1 MKLKTRNFAIESKEP
16 RVILNSVDAEKEEI
30 HPGDRVIIN
39 TKDIT
44 KIAIV
49 DIADSL
55 VSPGE
60 IGILRS
66 LQRPWII
73 EDNIEVN
80 VSPLVKP
87 KSLEYIKKKLIGQRL
102 NEKEIYQIIE
112 DIVDGR
118 LSDLEIAAF
127 VVAENTL
134 DLSDEEL
141 TYLSRAMADT
151 GEKIDWDR
159 TVYDKHSIGGVPG
172 NKVTLLIVPIV
183 AAAGLLIPKT
193 SSRAITSP
201 SGTADTM
208 ETLADVSFTAEELK
222 EIATK
227 TNGAIIWGG
236 GLNLAPADD
245 LIIHV
250 EHPLDIDP
258 EPQLIASIVS
268 KKLATGVDFLVL
280 DLPMGRGTKLPSES
294 EARRFAARFI
304 KVTEKLGIKTAA
316 AITYGTQPVGH
327 AIGPALEAKEALE
340 TLMGSGPGSLIEK
353 STGLAGMLLEM
364 AGIASPGNGKDIAYE
379 ILKSGKAYQKMKE
392 IIEAQGGNPEIKPD
406 ELPIGDKQV
415 IINAPNNGYIT
426 EVDNTG
432 IKMTAVIAGAPLDK
446 GAGVLLH
453 AKVGYKVNKGDP
465 LLTIY
470 SNSSSRLEQAHKFVL
485 QNNPILV
492 ESMILEKIG
501 HFTKL

>member
-1 MKLKTRNFAIESKEP
+1 MKLRTKIFEISSKEP
-16 RVILNSVDAEKEEI
+16 RIIIHSKDAEREEI
-30 HPGDRVIIN
+30 HPGNRVIVS
-39 TKDIT
+39 TKT
-44 KIAIV
+44 SSFVAMV
-49 DIADSL
+49 DIANNL
-55 VSPGE
+55 LEPGE
-60 IGILRS
+60 VGILRS
-66 LQRPWII
+66 VQRPFEIS
-73 EDNIEVN
+73 DNIEVN
-80 VSPLVKP
+80 ILPLVKP
-87 KSLEYIKKKLIGQRL
+87 KSLEYIKKKLKGQNL
-102 NEKEIYQIIE
+102 SEKEIYEIIG
-112 DIVDGR
+112 DIVNGN
-118 LSDLEIAAF
+118 LSDIEITAF

-134 DLSDEEL
+134 DLSDDEL

-151 GEKIDWDR
+151 GEMIDWDR

-208 ETLADVSFTAEELK
+208 ETLANVTFTAEELK

-280 DLPMGRGTKLPSES
+280 DLPMGRGTKLPNES

-304 KVTEKLGIKTAA
+304 KVTEKLDIKTSA

-327 AIGPALEAKEALE
+327 AIGPGLEAKEALE
-340 TLMGSGPGSLIEK
+340 TLMGKGPGSLIEK

-364 AGIASPGNGKDIAYE
+364 AGIAPQGNGKDLAYE
-379 ILKSGKAYQKMKE
+379 ILKSGKAYEKMKE
-392 IIEAQGGNPEIKPD
+392 IIEAQGGNPDIKPD
-406 ELPIGDKQV
+406 ELPIGDKKV
-415 IINAPNNGYIT
+415 IINAPNSGYIT
-426 EVDNTG
+426 NVDNVK
-432 IKMTAVIAGAPLDK
+432 IKLAATIAGAPLDK

-453 AKVGYKVNKGDP
+453 AKVGYKVNKGDA

-485 QNNPILV
+485 QNSPILV

-501 HFTKL
+501 HFAKL